1 MRLIDADIAI
11 KMISDEMITDAKALD
26 IFRNLG
32 DIDKVETLN
41 MACKRHVRMIEQLPT
56 IERAVNHSQIDNV
69 PTIIVVPAKHGHWIN
84 DKGIYK
90 CTACNNLCTIAGWS
104 SSVPEEQM
112 YKVFKFC
119 PDCGA
124 KMEAEDGN

>member
-1 MRLIDADIAI
+1 MRPIDADIAI
-11 KMISDEMITDAKALD
+11 QMISNEMITDPKALD
-26 IFRNLG
+26 IFRALG
-32 DIDKVETLN
+32 DIDEVETLN
-41 MACKRHVRMIEQLPT
+41 LACERHIRMIEQLPT
-56 IERAVNHSQIDNV
+56 VDTESVR
-69 PTIIVVPAKHGHWIN
+69 HGHWIN

-104 SSVPEEQM
+104 SSVSEEQM

-124 KMEAEDGN
+124 KMEVEDGN

>member
-1 MRLIDADIAI
+1 MRPIDADIAI
-11 KMISDEMITDAKALD
+11 QMISDEMITDAKALN

-32 DIDKVETLN
+32 DIDEVETLN
-41 MACKRHVRMIEQLPT
+41 LACKRHIRMIKQLPT
-56 IERAVNHSQIDNV
+56 IDTEPVR
-69 PTIIVVPAKHGHWIN
+69 HGHWIN
-84 DKGIYK
+84 DNGIYK

-124 KMEAEDGN
+124 KMEVEDGN